1 MRVAFHTFG
10 CKLNQYET
18 EALADPFRCGG
29 HSIVDIHED
38 AELYIINTCTVTA
51 RADHKARALV
61 RSVSRRSPS
70 AFIVVTGCGAELE
83 AGAFAGLGPNVIVVS
98 QTEKPRLLALP
109 EKLSRLG
116 KDGHSPVLPDV
127 RTLLPEGARAAG
139 APDPFLYEAK
149 SFSFHTRAFLKIQD
163 GCDARC
169 AYCRVPL
176 ARGKSVS
183 LEAVKALERMRELA
197 ERGYGEIVLTGVN
210 ISAYRSSGLDLAG
223 LLQAMAGE
231 AGNARLR
238 LSSLEPDAVNE
249 KLLSALRHPGICAH
263 FHLAVQSGSDAV
275 LARMRRRYAAHD
287 VAEAVAALRRVK
299 EDPFLAADIITG
311 FPGETEA
318 DFQATMELARSLGFS
333 ALHVFPFS
341 PRRGTDAAELGGQI
355 PHRERTGRAGELMS
369 VSRAFAAAYR
379 SRWIGKEVEALIE
392 ERSGGSAGLPCG
404 TTSNYLK
411 VMVGGAPGGNHKGKL
426 VRARILSSDN
436 DSGNGMCQG
445 EFLEFL
451 H

>member
-18 EALADPFRCGG
+18 EALVDPFRCGG
-29 HSIVDIHED
+29 HSIVDVHED
-38 AELYIINTCTVTA
+38 AGLYIINTCTVTA
-51 RADHKARALV
+51 RADHKARALA
-61 RSVSRRSPS
+61 RCVSRRSPS
-70 AFIVVTGCGAELE
+70 ALVVVTGCAAELE
-83 AGAFAGLGPNVIVVS
+83 PEAFTCLGPNIIVVS

-109 EKLSRLG
+109 AVLARLG
-116 KDGHSPVLPDV
+116 LEGGSSVLPQ
-127 RTLLPEGARAAG
+127 RHALFPESAARSG

-149 SFSFHTRAFLKIQD
+149 TLSFHTRAFLKIQD
-163 GCDARC
+163 GCDAKC

-183 LEAVKALERMRELA
+183 LEAGKALERMRELA
-197 ERGYGEIVLTGVN
+197 ARGYGEIVLTGVN
-210 ISAYRSSGLDLAG
+210 ISAYRSSGLNLAG
-223 LLQAMAGE
+223 LLQSMVSGI
-231 AGNARLR
+231 GGARLR
-238 LSSLEPDAVNE
+238 ISSLEPDAVTE
-249 KLLSALRHPGICAH
+249 ELLKALCHPRICAH

-275 LARMRRRYAAHD
+275 LARMRRRYAARD
-287 VAEAVAALRRVK
+287 VVDAVASLRSAK

-318 DFQATMELARSLGFS
+318 DFQATMELARSMAFS

-341 PRRGTDAAELGGQI
+341 PRRGTEAAELGGQV
-355 PHRERTGRAGELMS
+355 PHRERTGRAGLLAA
-369 VSRAFAAAYR
+369 VSRVLAAAYR

-392 ERSGGSAGLPCG
+392 ESGSGSGDSLRG
-404 TTSNYLK
+404 TASNYLK
-411 VMVGGAPGGNHKGKL
+411 VMVNGGPSGNHRGKM

-436 DSGNGMCQG
+436 DAGNGLCCC
-445 EFLEFL
+445 EFLEFI